1 MDSKQDW
8 VADAK
13 AMRDG
18 QVGHHSV
25 LKPPIPYIVSGPNFT
40 SLTVGKCLK
49 FESGKRRFEPGEG
62 PSRGLHCDYEPSC
75 GPSFEALMAVGRKQ

>member
-40 SLTVGKCLK
+40 SLTVVIGVLNQEKVLVGAFTVITNLRVGLRLK
-49 FESGKRRFEPGEG
+49 
-62 PSRGLHCDYEPSC
+62 L
-75 GPSFEALMAVGRKQ
+75 